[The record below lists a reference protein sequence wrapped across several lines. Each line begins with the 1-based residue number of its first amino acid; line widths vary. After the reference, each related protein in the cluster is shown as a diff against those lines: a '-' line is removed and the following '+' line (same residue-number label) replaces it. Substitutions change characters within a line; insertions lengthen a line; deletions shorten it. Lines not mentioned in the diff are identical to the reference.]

1 MTTKDKIEK
10 SIQKILQ
17 GDGTPTTRSVA
28 DYMKT
33 HFDLSPS
40 TSVVSPILR
49 KWRVAHLRKIE
60 RVKVSY
66 LKLDAIQRREFRR
79 KIVEVSK

>member
-10 SIQKILQ
+10 SIQKILNA
-17 GDGTPTTRSVA
+17 GGSPTTRSVA
-28 DYMKT
+28 GYLTTIYKIN
-33 HFDLSPS
+33 PS
-40 TSVVSPILR
+40 TREISPILR